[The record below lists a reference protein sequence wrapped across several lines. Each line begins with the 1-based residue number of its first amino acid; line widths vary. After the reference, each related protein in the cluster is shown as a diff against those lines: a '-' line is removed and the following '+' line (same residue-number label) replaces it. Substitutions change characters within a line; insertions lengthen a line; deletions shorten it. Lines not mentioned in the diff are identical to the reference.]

1 VIAWHRVQTWGEAA
15 KIVGLQLPEG
25 SRLYV
30 EDRLVIREWSDK
42 SNKRQSPTDI
52 LASDKKIVSL
62 QSIAA
67 PSVKSWN
74 PWLSPGPAEIL
85 PGTSLRVVLW
95 LQDLRA
101 WIFRGVELKDHPLRV
116 RNARIRRRV

>member
-1 VIAWHRVQTWGEAA
+1 MIVWHRVQAWGEAA

-30 EDRLVIREWSDK
+30 EDRLVICEWSDK
-42 SNKRQSPTDI
+42 SNKRQSSTDI

-67 PSVKSWN
+67 PSVKSRILGYHRV
-74 PWLSPGPAEIL
+74 PRRSFQGPPFA
-85 PGTSLRVVLW
+85 
-95 LQDLRA
+95 
-101 WIFRGVELKDHPLRV
+101 
-116 RNARIRRRV
+116 